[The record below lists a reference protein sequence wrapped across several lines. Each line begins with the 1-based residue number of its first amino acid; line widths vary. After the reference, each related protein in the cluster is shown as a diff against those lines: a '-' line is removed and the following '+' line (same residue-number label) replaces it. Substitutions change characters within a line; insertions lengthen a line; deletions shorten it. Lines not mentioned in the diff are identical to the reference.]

1 MLLLYTQFFSYAQTP
16 SESEKTQLERRNFDQ
31 TETDLEEENSIIL
44 RQEKLTEKTKN
55 LRQLYHL
62 ERRFLL

>member
-1 MLLLYTQFFSYAQTP
+1 MLLLYTRFFSCAQTP

-44 RQEKLTEKTKN
+44 RQEKPTEKTEN
-55 LRQLYHL
+55 LKQLYHL

>member
-1 MLLLYTQFFSYAQTP
+1 MLLLYPRFFSYAQTP
-16 SESEKTQLERRNFDQ
+16 SQSEKTQLERRNFDQ
-31 TETDLEEENSIIL
+31 TETDLEKENSIIL
-44 RQEKLTEKTKN
+44 RQEKLTEKTEN

>member
-1 MLLLYTQFFSYAQTP
+1 MLLLYTRFFSYTQTP

-31 TETDLEEENSIIL
+31 AETDLDEENSIIL
-44 RQEKLTEKTKN
+44 RQEKSTEKTEN
-55 LRQLYHL
+55 PRQLYHL

>member
-1 MLLLYTQFFSYAQTP
+1 MLLLYTRLFGYTQTP
-16 SESEKTQLERRNFDQ
+16 SDSEKTQADRRKSNQ
-31 TETDLEEENSIIL
+31 SETDIEQQNSIIL
-44 RQEKLTEKTKN
+44 RRRQSTEKTEN